1 MNPIED
7 FVLILIGPNCRYV
20 KNIFLRICRLL
31 KCRPGLVTYEFE
43 GETQFKH
50 LLKYSGNNSRLLR
63 IMCSYLDN
71 GRPAQYELQSGV
83 RRVDA
88 TDAEY
93 GEPRQLV
100 ADCGHRTQPHRSRRI
115 SRYATVRRVLLATW
129 LITFSSLWMEIL
141 GT

>member
-1 MNPIED
+1 
-7 FVLILIGPNCRYV
+7 
-20 KNIFLRICRLL
+20 
-31 KCRPGLVTYEFE
+31 
-43 GETQFKH
+43 
-50 LLKYSGNNSRLLR
+50 
-63 IMCSYLDN
+63 MCSYLDN